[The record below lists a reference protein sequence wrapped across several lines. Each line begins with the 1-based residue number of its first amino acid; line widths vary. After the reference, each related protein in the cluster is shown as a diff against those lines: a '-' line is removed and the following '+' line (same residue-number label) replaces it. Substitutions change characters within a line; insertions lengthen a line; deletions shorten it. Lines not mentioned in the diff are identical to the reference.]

1 MPDTDIGSASA
12 SDLNN
17 AETSFSVNSETTDAT
32 AGSEFRWQMENW
44 AENLG
49 YYKLI
54 PELQIAID
62 AKANWTIGA
71 GYEAEPEVE
80 LQLLTIK
87 GNGKDSFNSIL
98 ANQIRTYTIGGDS
111 FAEIIRDKNG
121 IIINLKSLDPSSIV
135 IIQSGKGRIVKYE
148 QVTKQNK
155 LIKSFEPHEMLHL
168 SRKRVADE
176 IHGISII
183 PSVEWIILARNEAMA
198 DMKKLMHRHVIPRM
212 IYQLDTDDTS
222 KIAEF
227 KAKEDAANSEGE
239 NIYIP
244 KGAVE
249 VEPLSI
255 APNATL
261 NPLTWIQQLNDYFFQ
276 VVNVPQ
282 IIVGNAKEFTDA
294 SGKIVYLAYEQSV
307 KGEQLYIEEQILG
320 QLNIPIKL
328 TFPASLQTDA
338 ISDTPTETDQI
349 EEEPI
354 EGTTQPND
362 TTEELEGQT

>member
-227 KAKEDAANSEGE
+227 KAKEAYDG
-239 NIYIP
+239 I
-244 KGAVE
+244 
-249 VEPLSI
+249 
-255 APNATL
+255 
-261 NPLTWIQQLNDYFFQ
+261 
-276 VVNVPQ
+276 
-282 IIVGNAKEFTDA
+282 KE
-294 SGKIVYLAYEQSV
+294 Y
-307 KGEQLYIEEQILG
+307 
-320 QLNIPIKL
+320 
-328 TFPASLQTDA
+328 
-338 ISDTPTETDQI
+338 
-349 EEEPI
+349 
-354 EGTTQPND
+354 
-362 TTEELEGQT
+362 